1 MWLAQSDKMS
11 NGKAMEVGLNGDR
24 AWGFRQRY
32 AARQVT
38 KRTIS
43 DFSCQNK
50 VAPAFH
56 VNYKLETVKP
66 SFTTTIIRFERFV
79 ERYKTFTCPS
89 KILSELVLAVLLC
102 LEVWT

>member
-24 AWGFRQRY
+24 AWGFQQRY

-50 VAPAFH
+50 LAPAFH
-56 VNYKLETVKP
+56 VNYKLGTVKP
-66 SFTTTIIRFERFV
+66 IDL
-79 ERYKTFTCPS
+79 PQQ
-89 KILSELVLAVLLC
+89 
-102 LEVWT
+102 